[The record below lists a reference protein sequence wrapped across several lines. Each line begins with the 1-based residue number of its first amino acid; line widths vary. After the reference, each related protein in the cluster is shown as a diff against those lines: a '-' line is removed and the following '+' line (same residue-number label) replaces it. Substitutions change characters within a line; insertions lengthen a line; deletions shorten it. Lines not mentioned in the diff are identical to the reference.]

1 MKKALLAVVFLLS
14 FINMHPLCVFAQ
26 ETFPENGVQ
35 DKRPDL
41 FAFTNATIIVSAG
54 NIIKK
59 GTLLIRKGKIEAVG
73 ANIRIPE
80 GTVIR
85 DLEGK
90 FIYPSLI
97 DLYTSYGLPPR
108 EQSRRDWDAP
118 PQFLSEKRGAYGWN
132 EAIRPEYAAREHFAA
147 DGAEAEILRKLGFGA
162 VLSHNKD
169 GIARGS
175 SVFVTLGEERD
186 NKELIKEEAATHY
199 SFNKGSSGNDYPTS
213 LMGAIALL
221 RQTWYDA
228 DWYEAGGREEAS
240 NLSLEAFQKNKTLPR
255 FFEAEDVLDI
265 LRADRVGDEF
275 QVQFIFRG
283 NGDSYQ
289 RLELVKA
296 SNGALV
302 VPLDFPEAFDLED
315 PYDARH
321 VSLAQM
327 KHWELAPFNPARMEA
342 AGLRFALTSE
352 GAEKDFW
359 KNLRKAISC
368 GLSKEQA
375 LRSLT
380 EVPAGLIGMEA
391 QLGTLEEGKLA
402 NFIITSS
409 ELFDEDNLIYENWVR
424 GNRYQVNDL
433 DFPDIR
439 GVYELQVNG
448 VPEMEMTVSGS
459 PVDPEIQIKAGSE
472 EVKGVFSRTGDLFS
486 LLVNLEEAAGGTLR
500 LNGLISGQSH
510 TGAEPSGNAPSGQGP
525 LKLEGQATLP
535 GGETAAWSATRT
547 GDAEDAET
555 EKEKE
560 KDEAIP
566 GSPGPVIYPFLA
578 YGREEPPRQE
588 KVLIRN
594 ATVWTNE
601 AEGILENADVL
612 IAGGKIAAV
621 GQGLNAGG
629 AKVIDA
635 EGKHLTP
642 GIVDEHSHIAATRGI
657 NEAGQA
663 VSSEVRIGDVINS
676 EDIDIY
682 RQLAG
687 GVTTSHILHGSANPI
702 GGQTQ
707 LIKLRWG
714 MGPEALKFEGADGFI
729 KFALGENVK
738 QSNWGD
744 NQTTRFPQTRMGVQQ
759 VMMDAFQ
766 RAGEYEKARAGS
778 GNVRRDLELDALVEI
793 LNDERFITCH
803 SYVQSEI
810 AMLMQV
816 ADSMD
821 FRVNTFTHILEGYKV
836 ADKMKAHGAAG
847 STFSD
852 WWAYKMEVKD
862 AIPYNAAIMHK
873 MGILTGINS
882 DDAEMAR
889 RLNQEAAKAVKY
901 GGLSEE
907 EALKLVTLNPAKMLH
922 IDDRVGSIKVGKDAD
937 LVIWTDNPLSIYARV
952 EKTFV
957 DGIAYYDAA
966 QDSLMRQEVRK
977 ERARLTQEMLNVKH
991 NGGKTRKP
999 DPEKKVYYHC
1009 DDVFDEFKD

>member
-1 MKKALLAVVFLLS
+1 
-14 FINMHPLCVFAQ
+14 
-26 ETFPENGVQ
+26 
-35 DKRPDL
+35 
-41 FAFTNATIIVSAG
+41 
-54 NIIKK
+54 
-59 GTLLIRKGKIEAVG
+59 
-73 ANIRIPE
+73 
-80 GTVIR
+80 
-85 DLEGK
+85 
-90 FIYPSLI
+90 
-97 DLYTSYGLPPR
+97 
-108 EQSRRDWDAP
+108 
-118 PQFLSEKRGAYGWN
+118 
-132 EAIRPEYAAREHFAA
+132 
-147 DGAEAEILRKLGFGA
+147 
-162 VLSHNKD
+162 
-169 GIARGS
+169 
-175 SVFVTLGEERD
+175 
-186 NKELIKEEAATHY
+186 
-199 SFNKGSSGNDYPTS
+199 
-213 LMGAIALL
+213 
-221 RQTWYDA
+221 
-228 DWYEAGGREEAS
+228 
-240 NLSLEAFQKNKTLPR
+240 
-255 FFEAEDVLDI
+255 
-265 LRADRVGDEF
+265 
-275 QVQFIFRG
+275 
-283 NGDSYQ
+283 
-289 RLELVKA
+289 
-296 SNGALV
+296 
-302 VPLDFPEAFDLED
+302 
-315 PYDARH
+315 
-321 VSLAQM
+321 
-327 KHWELAPFNPARMEA
+327 MEA

-359 KNLRKAISC
+359 KNLRKAVSC

-409 ELFDEDNLIYENWVR
+409 ELFDEDNVIYENWVR

-472 EVKGVFSRTGDLFS
+472 EAKGVFSRTGDLFS

-500 LNGLISGQSH
+500 LNGLIAGHNS
-510 TGAEPSGNAPSGQGP
+510 SGNAPSGQGP

-535 GGETAAWSATRT
+535 GGETAAWSAMRT
-547 GDAEDAET
+547 GDAEDA
-555 EKEKE
+555 KAEKE
-560 KDEAIP
+560 KDETGP
-566 GSPGPVIYPFLA
+566 RSPGAVIYPFLA

-612 IAGGKIAAV
+612 VANGKIAAV

-635 EGKHLTP
+635 GGKHLTP

-744 NQTTRFPQTRMGVQQ
+744 NQTTRFPQTRMGVEQ
-759 VMMDAFQ
+759 VMMDASQ
-766 RAGEYEKARAGS
+766 RAREYEKARADG

-922 IDDRVGSIKVGKDAD
+922 IDDRVGSIKAGKDAD
-937 LVIWTDNPLSIYARV
+937 LVIWTENPLSIYARV

-977 ERARLTQEMLNVKH
+977 ERVRLTREMLNVKH

-999 DPEKKVYYHC
+999 APEKKVYYHC
-1009 DDVFDEFKD
+1009 EDVFDEFKD